1 MPQRKSNR
9 STAAP
14 AAPPMS
20 EGATELARRMTIRVA
35 TEPRPFDTVLTSLAD
50 LLIDNAERD
59 GTIKLPT
66 N

>member
-1 MPQRKSNR
+1 
-9 STAAP
+9 
-14 AAPPMS
+14 
-20 EGATELARRMTIRVA
+20 MTFRVA
-35 TEPRPFDTVLTSLAD
+35 ADPRPFDTVLTSLAD